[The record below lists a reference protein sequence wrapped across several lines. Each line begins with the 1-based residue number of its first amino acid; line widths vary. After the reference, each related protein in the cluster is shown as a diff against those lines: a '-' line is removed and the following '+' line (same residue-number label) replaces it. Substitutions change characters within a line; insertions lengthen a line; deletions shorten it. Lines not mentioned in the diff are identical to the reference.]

1 MDIIKIMESNVDIK
15 NILKECPYD
24 ILSKWEIIEYPKE
37 EVICYQGE
45 KYEFFYIIIKGYV
58 NISLVGDNG
67 KKYSQAIYKKGD
79 YFGEL
84 EIFDNKPYICSIE
97 SIEDVQVIRI
107 ARKDFLEWIQSDKY
121 FLLHLTKTLCDSFYK
136 LSQVAGENALYS
148 LRYRICNYLL
158 YKLDSGSKSNQGIKL
173 VIDKEHLS
181 ERFAVTPRS
190 INRILR
196 QMKKQ
201 GLIDVSNDHIYIV
214 DVEGLR
220 EEEQESRN
228 E

>member
-1 MDIIKIMESNVDIK
+1 MDIISIMESNIDIK

-24 ILSKWEIIEYPKE
+24 ILSRWEIKEYSKGE
-37 EVICYQGE
+37 IICYQDE
-45 KYEFFYIIIKGYV
+45 KYEFFYIIVKGYV
-58 NISLVGDNG
+58 NISLAGENG
-67 KKYSQAIYKKGD
+67 KRYSQAIYKKGD

-97 SIEDVQVIRI
+97 AIEDVEIIRI
-107 ARKDFLEWIQSDKY
+107 DRKDFLEWIHRDKY

-158 YKLDSGSKSNQGIKL
+158 YKLDSGTKSNQGIKL

-201 GLIDVSNDHIYIV
+201 GLIDVSNDYIYIV
-214 DVEGLR
+214 DIEGLG
-220 EEEQESRN
+220 EEEEVSKN